1 MITPIT
7 PASLK
12 RGYVKNQPQG
22 YFFCPDTMSFFG
34 DTMSN
39 FKVLNFDSQ
48 YWRLVRKRPT
58 PAMYPH
64 IGNGWLFDK
73 ITFAVKP
80 LV

>member
-1 MITPIT
+1 MITPT
-7 PASLK
+7 PFAIK

-22 YFFCPDTMSFFG
+22 DFFCPDTLSLFD

-39 FKVLNFDSQ
+39 FKVLNFDDN

-58 PAMYPH
+58 AGMYR
-64 IGNGWLFDK
+64 GNGWLFDK